1 MVISLVIL
9 LATMTLGL
17 PIYLALLFSGLYV
30 LAVLDVPAGF
40 VIATLYD
47 GVYKFALLAVP
58 FFILAGVLIERT
70 SFSERLIDY
79 ALKWSKK
86 VRGGIPISGV
96 IANEFFGTVS
106 GSSAAAT
113 GTVGKIL
120 FPVIAESEGES
131 FAVGLLTSAGALAIV
146 MPPSITMVLYGAVVN
161 VSVGKLF
168 LTGII
173 PALIIGFILSV
184 YIVWRAKPVTKKARE
199 WKPMEKKGVSS
210 LRNSIAI
217 VSVFFLPVLVLGG
230 IYGGIFTPTESAAVA
245 VIYVVLIALFI
256 LKEIN
261 FKLILS
267 SLSEGSR
274 LTCQIFVL
282 IAASSVFSQALTMAQ
297 VPQKLVNIC
306 QGLSPMM
313 FLIVLNTV
321 LIFVGMFFDPASA
334 VLVLAPIV
342 APVASAI
349 GIDLIHLGIV
359 FTVNIAIG
367 MFTPPFGLNLF
378 VSQAVFKKSL
388 EEIAKSLIPFWVW
401 YLVALAIITFLPE
414 IYMWVPNML
423 LK

>member
-1 MVISLVIL
+1 MIISLIIL
-9 LATMTLGL
+9 LATMALGL
-17 PIYLALLFSGLYV
+17 PIYLALLLSGLYV

-70 SFSERLIDY
+70 SFSEKLIHY
-79 ALKWSKK
+79 ALKWSKG
-86 VRGGIPISGV
+86 VRGGVPISGV

-120 FPVIAESEGES
+120 FPVIAESEGEP
-131 FAVGLLTSAGALAIV
+131 FALGLLTSAGALAII

-173 PALIIGFILSV
+173 PALIIGVILSG
-184 YIVWRAKPVTKKARE
+184 YIVWRAKPVPKQAR
-199 WKPMEKKGVSS
+199 KLTAPEKVGPS
-210 LRNSIAI
+210 LRNTVAVI
-217 VSVFFLPVLVLGG
+217 SVFLLPVLVLGG

-245 VIYVVLIALFI
+245 VVYVVLIAFFI

-261 FKLILS
+261 FKLLLS

-306 QGLSPMM
+306 EGLSPTM
-313 FLIVLNTV
+313 FLIVLNIV

-342 APVASAI
+342 APVARAL

-359 FTVNIAIG
+359 FTVNMAIG

-388 EEIAKSLIPFWVW
+388 EEIARSLTPFWVW
-401 YLVALAIITFLPE
+401 YFIALAIITFIPAL
-414 IYMWVPNML
+414 YMWVPNIL